1 MLSNKKIITKKTPK
15 KIKQLDE
22 YLSKKF
28 LDKYFKSI
36 QKLNNK

>member
-1 MLSNKKIITKKTPK
+1 MLPKK
-15 KIKQLDE
+15 KIKAKTTPKEKKLLDE